1 MNQFEIEP
9 EIEPEIEVKIIYNLS
24 YIPFAEIISNKP
36 ICTFVKNKSKN
47 KDTYSFGEDK
57 DVITMSVKQ
66 FNNYVKK
73 NKYSN
78 TKIIELKLE
87 RRRHKNR
94 IYSRTSRLLKRKN
107 NITDSGTI

>member
-1 MNQFEIEP
+1 MNQFEV
-9 EIEPEIEVKIIYNLS
+9 EIEPEIIYNLS
-24 YIPFAEIISNKP
+24 YIPFAEIITNKP
-36 ICTFVKNKSKN
+36 ICTFVKKN
-47 KDTYSFGEDK
+47 IKDTYSFEEDK
-57 DVITMSVKQ
+57 DVITMSVTQ

-78 TKIIELKLE
+78 TKIIELKLA

-107 NITDSGTI
+107 NITDSNFDSRTI